1 MSQSGTA
8 IQSKAFVAY
17 CSNNTELQNV
27 FVPQPPQLLVVQTL
41 VMAVDADENEIGQR
55 CDQSLDSPFDPC
67 QGQSEPPPVSFQE
80 QQVTSSDSLRGQSA
94 MPRVSAQQIDSD
106 DEETAFFAAE
116 SFVID
121 QEHDERVWATLDE
134 GCNAACHSAIW
145 AARAERYFDMFGFQS
160 EYREGTRNKV
170 FTGLG
175 GNTVATVGRRKFP
188 FALAFTAERGD
199 IHHLSGTGE
208 PWNLPGDGPFLFP
221 IDAQAKLGLIKDVA
235 KSRIFIENKPGF
247 HLRMYK
253 DAKTGLMLINVADF
267 DLLNNRALTPQPLRA
282 SKPMYALAATIPPP
296 TCLTGGATASGE
308 QVDIL
313 RSLTPLPGNH
323 TLRFTHVAIGLH
335 VMDEYPDT
343 DGHFRRCISE
353 RHCGRIRDFSLGDRE
368 DRQMLVKT
376 LRQRFPE
383 EVHQTNIILIHCR
396 AFRDTVLCETIG
408 ESIRPRSPRFRIITS
423 SQICCWIWSSE
434 SYVLPTKI
442 LKPGY

>member
-1 MSQSGTA
+1 
-8 IQSKAFVAY
+8 
-17 CSNNTELQNV
+17 
-27 FVPQPPQLLVVQTL
+27 
-41 VMAVDADENEIGQR
+41 MAVDADGNEIGQR

-67 QGQSEPPPVSFQE
+67 QGQSDSPTVSLQE

-134 GCNAACHSAIW
+134 GCNAACHSASW
-145 AARAERYFDMFGFQS
+145 AARAERYFDMFGCQS

-175 GNTVATVGRRKFP
+175 GNTVAAVGRRKFP

-199 IHHLSGTGE
+199 IHHLSGTIE
-208 PWNLPGDGPFLFP
+208 SWELPGDGPFLFP
-221 IDAQAKLGLIKDVA
+221 IDAQAKLGLIKDMA
-235 KSRIFIENKPGF
+235 RSSIFIEHKPGF
-247 HLRMYK
+247 YLRMYK

-267 DLLNNRALTPQPLRA
+267 DLLNDQALTPQLLRA
-282 SKPMYALAATIPPP
+282 SKPLYALAATTPPP
-296 TCLTGGATASGE
+296 TCFTGGTNASGE
-308 QVDIL
+308 HVDIL
-313 RSLTPLPGNH
+313 HSLTRLPGNH
-323 TLRFTHVAIGLH
+323 TLRFTHVAIGLD
-335 VMDEYPDT
+335 VMDEYPGT
-343 DGHFRRCISE
+343 DGLFRRYISE

-376 LRQRFPE
+376 LRRRFPE
-383 EVHQTNIILIHCR
+383 EVHQTNIILIDCR
-396 AFRDTVLCETIG
+396 AFRDPASSALRNHWGVHPTTLSKILNHHKFPGLLLDLVERV
-408 ESIRPRSPRFRIITS
+408 IRFADKDLKTRI
-423 SQICCWIWSSE
+423 
-434 SYVLPTKI
+434 LKI